1 MLGGQKIEVSEFGEW
16 ILRVLRTAIVNQR
29 SNGAVNTEI
38 EFLDVLIEA
47 INQLENVHI
56 YSVQFNWY
64 YKMIHW
70 MNHFG

>member
-1 MLGGQKIEVSEFGEW
+1 MMLGDQKFEVSEFEE
-16 ILRVLRTAIVNQR
+16 LRVLRTAIVNQR

-56 YSVQFNWY
+56 YSAQFN
-64 YKMIHW
+64 
-70 MNHFG
+70 